1 MTLRNWIN
9 ALDLAAT
16 GVRRPWGDTERDYRL
31 GAATLLCAVVLLG
44 GCSDES
50 TPTSGQAAA
59 SQGSAA
65 APRSESDEAV
75 QNQAMVDLKH
85 PSEYLRVTNF
95 PGTLADAELA
105 RWRDETPDIEDIR
118 IPSSADSSEQSALF
132 YDSESDR
139 KKPLLMVLHSWS
151 TDYLQ
156 NIDIPLGQ
164 FAVANDWVF
173 MHPDFRGQNDGSPD
187 STASELAISDM
198 QDALEYARENAELD
212 ESRIYLLGYSGGAMN
227 ALHLASRNPDVFAGV
242 AAWVPVYDLPSWHQ
256 WNEARGEK
264 YAGEIEQACGGEPS
278 EGSKALS
285 ECRKRSPSA
294 HVPDV
299 AGNIRVLI
307 AHGIGDT
314 TVPPEQALRAFN
326 DLANEDDRITQ
337 QQIDRLME
345 HREVPDALGRRSI
358 QGNGELAHFGEADA
372 EVLLHLKSGPAEL
385 VLFDGEHDMLYRPG
399 LEWLARQRR

>member
-1 MTLRNWIN
+1 MRRNWQKK
-9 ALDLAAT
+9 LDSASSSASAHT
-16 GVRRPWGDTERDYRL
+16 GDTKRRWCADVV
-31 GAATLLCAVVLLG
+31 ALLSVAVLLG
-44 GCSDES
+44 GCSDEAPPAS
-50 TPTSGQAAA
+50 KQATTAQE
-59 SQGSAA
+59 SA
-65 APRSESDEAV
+65 APRTGSGEAE
-75 QNQAMVDLKH
+75 QTRATVDLQH

-95 PGTLADAELA
+95 PGTLADAELS
-105 RWRDETPDIEDIR
+105 RWRDETPEIEDIR
-118 IPSSADSSEQSALF
+118 IPSSADSSEQPALF
-132 YDSESDR
+132 YDSESDK

-173 MHPDFRGQNDGSPD
+173 MHPDFRGQNDGRPE

-198 QDALEYARENAELD
+198 QDALEYARDNADLD
-212 ESRIYLLGYSGGAMN
+212 ESRLYLLGYSGGAMN
-227 ALHLASRNPDVFAGV
+227 ALHLASRHPEVFAGV

-256 WNEARGEK
+256 WNKARGEK
-264 YAGEIEQACGGEPS
+264 YADEIEQACGGEPS
-278 EGSKALS
+278 EGSEALS

-299 AGNIRVLI
+299 AGKMRVLI

-326 DLANEDDRITQ
+326 DLANEDDRIDQ
-337 QQIDRLME
+337 EQIDRLMQE
-345 HREVPDALGRRSI
+345 REVPDALGRRSTHDDD
-358 QGNGELAHFGEADA
+358 ELAHFAEADA

-385 VLFDGEHDMLYRPG
+385 VLFNGEHDMLYRPG
-399 LEWLARQRR
+399 LEWLSRQRR